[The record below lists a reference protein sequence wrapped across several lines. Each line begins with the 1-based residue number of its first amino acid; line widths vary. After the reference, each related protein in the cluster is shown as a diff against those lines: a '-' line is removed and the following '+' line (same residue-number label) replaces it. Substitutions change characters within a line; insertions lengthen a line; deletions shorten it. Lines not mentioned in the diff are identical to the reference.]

1 MYRNIIEIS
10 RHQQETA
17 RTASLLHTRRSQ
29 LRLRTRELLTA
40 VELFVTVAI
49 GLCVLFCVRLTIS
62 ML

>member
-17 RTASLLHTRRSQ
+17 RNATLLYTRRSQ

-49 GLCVLFCVRLTIS
+49 GLCVLFCVGLTIS